1 MLINYCAEEIPVDGC
16 DVENYFLEYLKETF
30 EPDAIALRP
39 QRNSTNFASC
49 SFNKSKFTTK
59 CLNLVNRYSFD
70 ITEGKG

>member
-49 SFNKSKFTTK
+49 SFNKSKFT
-59 CLNLVNRYSFD
+59 VNCNTRGYCF
-70 ITEGKG
+70 INVVNKWN